1 MATLWQIF
9 ATFAKIGAFTIGG
22 GYAMIPLIK
31 DELVKRGVK
40 AGDIAKQISA
50 VTGGSGGGRP
60 NMAQAGG
67 KIPEKIPESL
77 DLAVKLIRE
86 KLGK

>member
-31 DELVKRGVK
+31 DELVKRGWLSEEELP
-40 AGDIAKQISA
+40 DIIALAQSA
-50 VTGGSGGGRP
+50 PGV
-60 NMAQAGG
+60 
-67 KIPEKIPESL
+67 
-77 DLAVKLIRE
+77 LAVNMSIFSGPCFLHS
-86 KLGK
+86 LPSC